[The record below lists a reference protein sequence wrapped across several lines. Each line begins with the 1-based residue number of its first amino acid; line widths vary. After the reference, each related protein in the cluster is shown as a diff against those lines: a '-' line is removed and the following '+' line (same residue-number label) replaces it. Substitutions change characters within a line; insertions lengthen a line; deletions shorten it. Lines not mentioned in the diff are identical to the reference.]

1 MQLKVS
7 SKLDDITTKPLMPFS
22 SSTSDELTH
31 KHSFS
36 FKVQEE
42 VKRMVHASYMMVS
55 SRELYLW
62 ISCSRTTFS
71 GDGSSWNSD
80 LVPS

>member
-36 FKVQEE
+36 DKAKEE
-42 VKRMVHASYMMVS
+42 VEWGV
-55 SRELYLW
+55 
-62 ISCSRTTFS
+62 RTVRT
-71 GDGSSWNSD
+71 
-80 LVPS
+80 